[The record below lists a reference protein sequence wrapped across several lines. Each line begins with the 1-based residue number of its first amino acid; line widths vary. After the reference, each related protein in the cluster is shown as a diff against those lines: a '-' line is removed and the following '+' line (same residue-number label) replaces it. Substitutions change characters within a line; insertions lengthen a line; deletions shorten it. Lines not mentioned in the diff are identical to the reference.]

1 MHRWRRVNVAHRW
14 RHRRVKSGRKFPP
27 ISIFRTG
34 ISRMRIIAV
43 INNFS
48 DLQQTSNNIN
58 NVAALPDEGNLFSP
72 PMAPSALVEENSGRM
87 QSWNIFF
94 LFFYFGFI
102 LKFHF
107 QILRLSTE
115 YFIECDPN
123 QIKSN
128 QIKDGGS
135 GFFFFNMG
143 KWELW
148 NHSGDIYRLKR
159 PVSLSSGGKKKK
171 NLDSNNVAISRSSSS
186 FFIQF
191 PFLSFPLLSDFYFCI
206 LNKEKEKEKKKKETI
221 LCPFFFRFG
230 FNRFPSTGHSYS
242 NVIHPTFTLSGK
254 ASPLVRAN

>member
-135 GFFFFNMG
+135 GFFFLIWANGNYGIIPEIFTDLNVQCLSLAG
-143 KWELW
+143 ERRRRILIATTLPFP
-148 NHSGDIYRLKR
+148 DL
-159 PVSLSSGGKKKK
+159 PVPSLS
-171 NLDSNNVAISRSSSS
+171 N
-186 FFIQF
+186 FHF
-191 PFLSFPLLSDFYFCI
+191 FLSLFYLIFI
-206 LNKEKEKEKKKKETI
+206 
-221 LCPFFFRFG
+221 FVF
-230 FNRFPSTGHSYS
+230 
-242 NVIHPTFTLSGK
+242 
-254 ASPLVRAN
+254 